1 MVLKIFTAEILISKY
16 VLLISTTKYGDTKVL
31 ASAPN
36 SSSLMYFNIPGKIGK
51 EETCEIDFNVGK
63 AREI

>member
-1 MVLKIFTAEILISKY
+1 MVLKIFMAEILISKY
-16 VLLISTTKYGDTKVL
+16 VLLISTTKYGDTK

-51 EETCEIDFNVGK
+51 EETCEIDFTNVGK

>member
-1 MVLKIFTAEILISKY
+1 MAIQRFS
-16 VLLISTTKYGDTKVL
+16 
-31 ASAPN
+31 SAPN

-51 EETCEIDFNVGK
+51 EETCEIDFTNVGK